1 MSWDGV
7 INQSHKKVW
16 NVAAET
22 VNTMVSLGENN
33 SPQDIIYVVALL
45 LLCWQASQ
53 PQFKSTEPIVSC
65 GASVAK

>member
-1 MSWDGV
+1 M
-7 INQSHKKVW
+7 W